1 MLFIQYPKCSTCK
14 KAAAWLKEREISY
27 ESRDIK
33 ENNPTADELKA
44 WIAKSGLP
52 MRKFFNTSGQI
63 YRELNLKDKLD
74 TMTDEEMI
82 KLLAGNGMLVKRPLL
97 IGENTVCVGF
107 KESDWEKIFKNQ

>member
-14 KAAAWLKEREISY
+14 KADAWLRERGISY

-52 MRKFFNTSGQI
+52 TRKFFNTSGQI

-74 TMTDEEMI
+74 SMTDEEMI

-107 KESDWEKIFKNQ
+107 KESDWEKIFKD

>member
-14 KAAAWLKEREISY
+14 KADAWLRERGISY

-52 MRKFFNTSGQI
+52 TRKFFNTSGQI

-107 KESDWEKIFKNQ
+107 KESDWEKIFKD

>member
-14 KAAAWLKEREISY
+14 KADAWLRERGISY

-33 ENNPTADELKA
+33 ENNPTTDELKA

-52 MRKFFNTSGQI
+52 TRKFFNTSGQI

-107 KESDWEKIFKNQ
+107 KESDWEKIFKD

>member
-1 MLFIQYPKCSTCK
+1 MLFVQYPKCSTCK
-14 KAAAWLKEREISY
+14 KANAWLKEREISY

-33 ENNPTADELKA
+33 ENNPTADELKV

-52 MRKFFNTSGQI
+52 IRKFFNTSGQV

-82 KLLAGNGMLVKRPLL
+82 KLLASNGMLVKRPLL

-107 KESDWEKIFKNQ
+107 KESDWEKIC

>member
-1 MLFIQYPKCSTCK
+1 MLFVQYPKCSTCK
-14 KAAAWLKEREISY
+14 KAGAWLKEREISY

-52 MRKFFNTSGQI
+52 TRKFFNTSGQI

-82 KLLAGNGMLVKRPLL
+82 KLLASNGMLVKRPLL

-107 KESDWEKIFKNQ
+107 KESDWEKAYKI

>member
-14 KAAAWLKEREISY
+14 KAAAWLKEREIYY

-107 KESDWEKIFKNQ
+107 KESDWEKIFKD

>member
-1 MLFIQYPKCSTCK
+1 MLFVQYPKCSTCK

-33 ENNPTADELKA
+33 ENNPTADELRA

-52 MRKFFNTSGQI
+52 TRKFFNTSGQI

-74 TMTDEEMI
+74 AMTDEEMI
-82 KLLAGNGMLVKRPLL
+82 KLLASNGMLVKRPIL

-107 KESDWEKIFKNQ
+107 KESEWEKNI

>member
-1 MLFIQYPKCSTCK
+1 MLFVQYPKCSTCK
-14 KAAAWLKEREISY
+14 KANAWLKEREISY

-33 ENNPTADELKA
+33 ENNPTADELKV

-52 MRKFFNTSGQI
+52 IRKFFNASGQV

-82 KLLAGNGMLVKRPLL
+82 KLLASNGMLVKRPLL

-107 KESDWEKIFKNQ
+107 KESDWEKIC

>member
-1 MLFIQYPKCSTCK
+1 MLFVQYPKCNTCK

-33 ENNPTADELKA
+33 ENNPTADELRA

-52 MRKFFNTSGQI
+52 TRKFFNTSGQI

-74 TMTDEEMI
+74 AMTDEEMI
-82 KLLAGNGMLVKRPLL
+82 KLLASNGMLVKRPIL

-107 KESDWEKIFKNQ
+107 KESEWEKNI

>member
-1 MLFIQYPKCSTCK
+1 MLFVQYPKCSTCK

-33 ENNPTADELKA
+33 ENNPTADELRA

-52 MRKFFNTSGQI
+52 TRKFFNTSGQI

-74 TMTDEEMI
+74 AMMDEEMI
-82 KLLAGNGMLVKRPLL
+82 KLLASNGMLVKRPIL

-107 KESDWEKIFKNQ
+107 KESEWEKNI